1 MGYFSNLAIEIEEA
15 LFQGATVEQIAE
27 RFNLSVPAVMAY
39 IEQLE
44 EVDREPLAW
53 DWPMWNPLTQNIVW
67 QLHTKDLRRDM
78 SAWTNDRLRDFE

>member
-1 MGYFSNLAIEIEEA
+1 MGYFSNLGIEIEEA

-44 EVDREPLAW
+44 QCDREP
-53 DWPMWNPLTQNIVW
+53 
-67 QLHTKDLRRDM
+67 
-78 SAWTNDRLRDFE
+78 SAWN

>member
-1 MGYFSNLAIEIEEA
+1 MGYFSNLAIDIEEA

-44 EVDREPLAW
+44 QA
-53 DWPMWNPLTQNIVW
+53 
-67 QLHTKDLRRDM
+67 DLEFYAPD
-78 SAWTNDRLRDFE
+78 

>member
-1 MGYFSNLAIEIEEA
+1 MGYFANLGIEIEEA

-44 EVDREPLAW
+44 EADREPYAW
-53 DWPMWNPLTQNIVW
+53 D
-67 QLHTKDLRRDM
+67 
-78 SAWTNDRLRDFE
+78 

>member
-1 MGYFSNLAIEIEEA
+1 MGYFSNLGIEIEEA

-27 RFNLSVPAVMAY
+27 RFNLSVPAVNAY

-53 DWPMWNPLTQNIVW
+53 D
-67 QLHTKDLRRDM
+67 
-78 SAWTNDRLRDFE
+78 

>member
-1 MGYFSNLAIEIEEA
+1 MGYFSNLAIDIEEA

-27 RFNLSVPAVMAY
+27 RFNLSVPAVNAY

-53 DWPMWNPLTQNIVW
+53 D
-67 QLHTKDLRRDM
+67 
-78 SAWTNDRLRDFE
+78 

>member
-1 MGYFSNLAIEIEEA
+1 MGYFSNLGIEIEEA

-53 DWPMWNPLTQNIVW
+53 D
-67 QLHTKDLRRDM
+67 
-78 SAWTNDRLRDFE
+78 